1 MSVYVDDASIPYGR
15 MLMSHLVADSLEEL
29 HAMADRIGVARRWF
43 QRDASTP
50 HYDVCRAK
58 RALALRYGAVA
69 LDRRAMAAW
78 LRKWRDQAEC
88 KDQYPSPTPQIPI
101 EEGCIHAI
109 DV

>member
-15 MLMSHLVADSLEEL
+15 MLMHHMVADSIEEL

-50 HYDVCRAK
+50 HYDVCRSK

-69 LDRRAMAAW
+69 LDRRALAVW
-78 LRKWRDQAEC
+78 LQKRRNQC
-88 KDQYPSPTPQIPI
+88 KD
-101 EEGCIHAI
+101 
-109 DV
+109 

>member
-43 QRDASTP
+43 QRDSSTP

-58 RALALRYGAVA
+58 RALALRYGAIA
-69 LDRRAMAAW
+69 LDRRALGAW
-78 LRKWRDQAEC
+78 LRKQHALAGGEVRPA
-88 KDQYPSPTPQIPI
+88 PSTPPIP
-101 EEGCIHAI
+101 
-109 DV
+109 V

>member
-1 MSVYVDDASIPYGR
+1 MSVYVDDAAIPYGR

-50 HYDVCRAK
+50 HYDVCRSK

-69 LDRRAMAAW
+69 LDRHAMSAW
-78 LRKWRDQAEC
+78 LRKRRDRAGGV
-88 KDQYPSPTPQIPI
+88 DRHLPPAVQISV
-101 EEGCIHAI
+101 EET
-109 DV
+109 